1 MCGLVGCF
9 ASHPLPETSRGL
21 IGEMNDLLSH
31 RGPDDHGVHEDPYCL
46 LGHRRL
52 AIIDLSPGGHQP
64 YLSDDGRYAM
74 LFNGEIYNYIEL
86 REELKREGVQF
97 KSASDSEVLLRMY
110 ERYGKDCLG
119 RLNGMFAFTV
129 YDRHTRSLFLA
140 RDRVGVKPLYYTTVE
155 GVFYFAS
162 ETKALRRIPGIDR
175 SLNYSALF
183 DYLCFNRTDVS
194 DETFHVSIRKIPKG
208 HYAVID
214 ANGLRITKWWDPSD
228 YVRNDDRSVSEGEVV
243 ERIEEIF
250 VSAVKLRMRSDVP
263 VGSCLSGGLDS
274 SIILG
279 IIQQHKLAR
288 DNYKT
293 FTVSYPG
300 SPVDE
305 SQYIEELLRRYSF
318 PNFKTFP
325 NEKTA
330 ADNFEK
336 FSYYMDEPC
345 SSPTFYSQYEVMRLA
360 RQHGITVLLDGQG
373 GDEVFAGYQY
383 FHGFNFSELFRRRRY
398 GKLIVELL
406 SCVIRGQEKESYF
419 TFLFQELPDSIKK
432 KLLLRSIG
440 YVSPD
445 FFNKH
450 VEQSLIFQE
459 FFRSQSLNDSLAQ
472 HFKYKLEH
480 LLRAEDRNSMAF
492 SIEARVPYLDY
503 RLIEYSLSIP
513 GALKIQKGQNKI
525 LQKKALGKYTVE
537 MILERKDKIGFG
549 TPAQAWMRSPVWE
562 DMTRQN
568 YEYVQR
574 TLPEVFET
582 PVQLKYNLFDR
593 WKVNQIASWLK
604 MNSHG

>member
-1 MCGLVGCF
+1 MCGIVGCY
-9 ASHPLPETSRGL
+9 ASHVLPESSSGL
-21 IGEMNDLLSH
+21 IGEMNQLLSH
-31 RGPDDHGVHEDPYCL
+31 RGPDDHGVHRDPYCV

-86 REELKREGVQF
+86 REDLEREGIRF

-119 RLNGMFAFTV
+119 KLNGMFAFTV
-129 YDRHTRSLFLA
+129 YDRQTRSLFLA
-140 RDRVGVKPLYYTTVE
+140 RDRVGVKPLYYATVG

-175 SLNYSALF
+175 ALNYSALF

-194 DETFHVSIRKIPKG
+194 DETFHLSIRKVPKG

-214 ANGLRITKWWDPSD
+214 GNGLRITKWWDPSD
-228 YVRNDDRSVSEGEVV
+228 YVRNDEQIVSEKEIL

-305 SQYIEELLRRYSF
+305 SQYIEELSRRYSF

-406 SCVIRGQEKESYF
+406 SCVMRGQEKESYL

-450 VEQSLIFQE
+450 IEDSLIFQE

-574 TLPEVFET
+574 ALPEVFET